1 MSYVI
6 NNTRGNIV
14 AVVPDGTVNT
24 SAAPVVFV
32 GRGVTSYGTYENDNY
47 LWLLEN
53 FANPTPPPNAVLGQL
68 WYNSANDTLNV
79 YDSGNSWVTV
89 SGNIVS
95 STIQTTPIAF
105 ASLPNAATA
114 GAGTRAFITDSNS
127 TTFNG
132 IAAGGGS
139 NGVPVFSDGINW
151 RVG

>member
-24 SAAPVVFV
+24 TATPVVFV

-68 WYNSANDTLNV
+68 WYNSTNDTLNV
-79 YDSGNSWVTV
+79 YNSGNSWVAV
-89 SGNIVS
+89 SGDIVT
-95 STIQTTPIAF
+95 STVKTTPVAF
-105 ASLPNAATA
+105 ASLPSAAA
-114 GAGTRAFITDSNS
+114 VGAGTRAFITNSNS
-127 TTFNG
+127 TTFNALA
-132 IAAGGGS
+132 AAGGS
-139 NGVPVFSDGINW
+139 NNVPVFSDGVNW
-151 RVG
+151 RIG

>member
-24 SAAPVVFV
+24 TATPVVFV

-53 FANPTPPPNAVLGQL
+53 FANSTAPPNAVLGQL
-68 WYNSANDTLNV
+68 WYNSTDDTLNV
-79 YDSGNSWVTV
+79 YNSANSWVTI
-89 SGNIVS
+89 SGSIVT
-95 STIQTTPIAF
+95 STVKTTPVAF
-105 ASLPNAATA
+105 ASLPNPATV
-114 GAGTRAFITDSNS
+114 GAGTRAFITNSNS
-127 TTFNG
+127 TTFNAVA
-132 IAAGGGS
+132 AAGGS
-139 NGVPVFSDGINW
+139 NNVPVFSDGVNW